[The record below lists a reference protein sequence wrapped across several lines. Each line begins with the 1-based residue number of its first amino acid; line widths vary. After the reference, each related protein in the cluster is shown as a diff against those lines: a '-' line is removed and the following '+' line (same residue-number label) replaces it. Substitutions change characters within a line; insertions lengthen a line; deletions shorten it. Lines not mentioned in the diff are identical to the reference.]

1 MSELV
6 QLQLGKVFTDFRE
19 RVERL
24 RDSILKGA
32 QPIIRREWPISLR
45 TGSTRWFRTGAT
57 LQSAVDSFGQTG
69 DVKWYRFGPTTFYAP
84 FGEYGTGQLGAATG
98 RPAPAGWR
106 YGAKRG
112 MRARRF
118 TRHTLAIAKPKI
130 ELSAIRKVRR
140 FAANLTVD

>member
-6 QLQLGKVFTDFRE
+6 QLQLGKVFGDFGD
-19 RVERL
+19 RVRKL
-24 RDSILKGA
+24 QDAITRSA

-45 TGSTRWFRTGAT
+45 SGKTRWFRTGAT
-57 LQSAVDSFGQTG
+57 LQSAVDSFGEAG
-69 DVKWYRFGPTTFYAP
+69 DTKFYRFGPTAFYAV
-84 FGEYGTGQLGAATG
+84 FGEYGTGRLGSATG

-118 TRHTLAIAKPKI
+118 ARHTLAIAKPKI